1 MRLVSEI
8 IYRML
13 LSMPLVMLSMIVFHM
28 AVNTAYFGNYDSLAF
43 GASTC
48 PFMLV
53 WIRPF
58 IDPEI

>member
-8 IYRML
+8 IYRIL

-28 AVNTAYFGNYDSLAF
+28 AVNKDYFSNYNSLAF

-48 PFMLV
+48 PFLLV
-53 WIRPF
+53 WFRPF
-58 IDPEI
+58 TDPVT